1 MRIPLNGRIVDN
13 DSLQMWR
20 FFGFS
25 ATCPNDFRQQLDLLK
40 KAGNQD
46 KEIILEV
53 NSPGGSVYA
62 GFEIY
67 SILRQVGVP
76 VRAEIQSIAA
86 SAASVVVAA
95 ADTVAISP
103 VGQIMIHLPT
113 TRTAGNQHDHTE
125 SLQMLDAITDSIL
138 NAYIVKSNGKAS
150 RHELRRMMDKETFLT
165 AQQALK
171 YGLVDEIIG
180 ADANTVTPQN
190 NTPVAD
196 PTDFISQILNR
207 MDHMDGINAA
217 PLIPNIWNAF
227 GSPNVERL
235 RSIWQK
241 VQEQEHAN
249 TATAPQPTGAASP
262 AVCPDDIEK
271 RQRENQRAIDL
282 LALSTAVQAQA
293 VALLP

>member
-1 MRIPLNGRIVDN
+1 MNMRIPLNGRIVDN
-13 DSLQMWR
+13 DSVKMWR

-25 ATCPNDFRQQLDLLK
+25 ATCPNDLRKPIDLLK
-40 KAGNQD
+40 KAGNKE

-67 SILRQVGVP
+67 SLLRQAGVP

-86 SAASVVVAA
+86 SATSVVVAA

-113 TRTAGNQHDHTE
+113 TYTSGNQHDHTE

-138 NAYIVKSNGKAS
+138 NAYIVKSKGKAS
-150 RHELRRMMDKETFLT
+150 RNELRRMMDKETFLT

-180 ADANTVTPQN
+180 ADANAVPSPMNPANPANTVN
-190 NTPVAD
+190 L
-196 PTDFISQILNR
+196 TDAMNAMDAVSQI
-207 MDHMDGINAA
+207 
-217 PLIPNIWNAF
+217 PNVLNAF
-227 GSPNVERL
+227 GSPDVERL

-249 TATAPQPTGAASP
+249 AAPAPQPTGAASP
-262 AVCPDDIEK
+262 VISLTDIEK
-271 RQRENQRAIDL
+271 RQRENQRVIDL

-293 VALLP
+293 VALIS